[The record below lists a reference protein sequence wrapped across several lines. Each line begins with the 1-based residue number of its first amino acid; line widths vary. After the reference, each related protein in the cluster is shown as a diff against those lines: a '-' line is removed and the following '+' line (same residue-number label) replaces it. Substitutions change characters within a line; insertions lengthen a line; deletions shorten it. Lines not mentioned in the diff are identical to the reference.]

1 MNKNIRSLEDMP
13 LNIKFLYSNILS
25 SMVCAGGSYNQLKL
39 AGFYRIINK
48 IQLPLKER
56 IQLMNSIITKK
67 IDFMAMCEELDLD
80 DYLNDQEKNIFR
92 FSLMKDLIIIMKSDY
107 VDTNNEK
114 KLLRDIQNY
123 FHISDEQFSFFSREY
138 ESDRRFFDDTADDR
152 ELKNI
157 AVNTVSTAAALGIPL
172 IILNY
177 SGTFK
182 GLGTFGIISGL
193 KALGMKKR
201 TKKGSIL
208 LGLTSSI
215 LLSIMTY
222 KIIKYILNV
231 KKDEKTKLIQLMKED
246 IEKLHEGTKDII
258 YEDIEYFT
266 DRAVGV
272 KDRDNQ
278 DLGGIL
284 KIIDIL
290 KRAAATLENTGAMII

>member
-25 SMVCAGGSYNQLKL
+25 SMVCADGSYNQLKL
-39 AGFYRIINK
+39 SGFYRILNK

-56 IQLMNSIITKK
+56 IQLMNFIITKK
-67 IDFMAMCEELDLD
+67 VDFPAMCEGLDLD

-107 VDTNNEK
+107 IDTNNEK
-114 KLLRDIQNY
+114 KLLKDIQNY
-123 FHISDEQFSFFSREY
+123 FHISDEQFSFFRREY
-138 ESDRRFFDDTADDR
+138 ESDRRFFDDIADDW
-152 ELKNI
+152 EFKNI
-157 AVNTVSTAAALGIPL
+157 AVNTVSTAAALSIPL
-172 IILNY
+172 VILNY

-201 TKKGSIL
+201 TKRGSIL

-215 LLSIMTY
+215 LLSITTY
-222 KIIKYILNV
+222 KIMKYILNV
-231 KKDEKTKLIQLMKED
+231 KKDEKTKLIQLMREH

-266 DRAVGV
+266 NRAVEI
-272 KDRDNQ
+272 KDKDNQ
-278 DLGGIL
+278 DLGSIL

-290 KRAAATLENTGAMII
+290 KRAVATLENTGAIII

>member
-1 MNKNIRSLEDMP
+1 MNKNIRSLENMP

-25 SMVCAGGSYNQLKL
+25 SMVCAGGIYNQLKL
-39 AGFYRIINK
+39 AAFYRIINK

-67 IDFMAMCEELDLD
+67 IDFPAMCEGLDLD

-107 VDTNNEK
+107 IDTNNEK
-114 KLLRDIQNY
+114 RLLKDIQNY
-123 FHISDEQFSFFSREY
+123 FHISDEQFSFFVREY
-138 ESDRRFFDDTADDR
+138 ESDRRFFDDTADNQ

-193 KALGMKKR
+193 RALGKNKR
-201 TKKGSIL
+201 TKRGSIL

-215 LLSIMTY
+215 LLSITTY
-222 KIIKYILNV
+222 KIMKYTLNV
-231 KKDEKTKLIQLMKED
+231 KKDEKTKLIQLMRED

-266 DRAVGV
+266 NRAVEI
-272 KDRDNQ
+272 KDKDSQ
-278 DLGGIL
+278 DLGSIL
-284 KIIDIL
+284 KMIDIL
-290 KRAAATLENTGAMII
+290 KRAVATLENTEAMII

>member
-1 MNKNIRSLEDMP
+1 MNKNIRSLENMP

-25 SMVCAGGSYNQLKL
+25 SMVCAGGIYNQLKL
-39 AGFYRIINK
+39 AAFYRIINK

-67 IDFMAMCEELDLD
+67 IDFPAMCEGLDLD

-107 VDTNNEK
+107 IDTNNEK
-114 KLLRDIQNY
+114 RLLKDIQNY
-123 FHISDEQFSFFSREY
+123 FHISDEQFSFFVREY
-138 ESDRRFFDDTADDR
+138 ESDRRFFDDTADNQ

-193 KALGMKKR
+193 KALGKNKR
-201 TKKGSIL
+201 TKRGSIL

-215 LLSIMTY
+215 LLSITTY
-222 KIIKYILNV
+222 KIMKYTLNV
-231 KKDEKTKLIQLMKED
+231 KKDEKTKLIQLMRED

-266 DRAVGV
+266 NRAVEI
-272 KDRDNQ
+272 KDKDNQ
-278 DLGGIL
+278 DLGNIL
-284 KIIDIL
+284 KMIDIL
-290 KRAAATLENTGAMII
+290 KRAVATLENTEAMII

>member
-1 MNKNIRSLEDMP
+1 MNKNIRSLENMP

-25 SMVCAGGSYNQLKL
+25 SMVCAGGIYNQLKL
-39 AGFYRIINK
+39 AAFYRIINK

-67 IDFMAMCEELDLD
+67 IDFPAMCEGLDLD

-107 VDTNNEK
+107 IDTNNEK
-114 KLLRDIQNY
+114 RLLKDIQNY
-123 FHISDEQFSFFSREY
+123 FHISDEQFSFFVREY
-138 ESDRRFFDDTADDR
+138 ESDRRFFDDTADNQ

-193 KALGMKKR
+193 RALGKNKR
-201 TKKGSIL
+201 TKRGSIL

-215 LLSIMTY
+215 LLSITTY
-222 KIIKYILNV
+222 KIMKYTLNV
-231 KKDEKTKLIQLMKED
+231 KKDEKTKLIQLMRED

-266 DRAVGV
+266 NRAVEI
-272 KDRDNQ
+272 KDKDSQ
-278 DLGGIL
+278 DLGNIL
-284 KIIDIL
+284 KMIDIL
-290 KRAAATLENTGAMII
+290 KRAVATLENTEAMII

>member
-13 LNIKFLYSNILS
+13 LNIKFLYSNILG

-193 KALGMKKR
+193 RSLGMKKR